1 MSEQPSAGV
10 NVITKGSRPGLL
22 SFSLMGAAFIAFIVF
37 LIVN

>member
-22 SFSLMGAAFIAFIVF
+22 SFTLMGVAFSAFIIFI
-37 LIVN
+37 IVN